1 MTCLAE
7 VESSSAR
14 EAVIVIVGRASGFF
28 SVSVVSAGEAAKA
41 ELERIMAPP
50 SERSGMIFFTSDF
63 LVKVCDF
70 YLISHCL
77 ALRVILNLSN
87 YK

>member
-50 SERSGMIFFTSDF
+50 SERWNDIFTSDF